1 MKYTKKK
8 LKNGLRIVSV
18 PMKDN
23 PTVTVF
29 VLVQTGSEFEK
40 KEVNGISHFLEH
52 MCFKGTTKRPTSKD
66 ISKELDALGSH
77 FNAFTS
83 NEYTGYYAKADK
95 KHLDNILDVVSDL
108 YINPVFPEKEMEKE
122 KGVII
127 EEINMYKDLPQR
139 IVQEEFS
146 KLLYGDQPAGWG
158 IAGTKENIQKMKR
171 TDLIDYRNKH
181 YVASS
186 TVVIVAGNFDEKTIF
201 KKVYQCFKGIGTWKK
216 EEKKK
221 VKESQEE
228 SKVSLYYKDTD
239 QTHLVIGVR
248 TFDTYNKL
256 NIPLRLIEGILSG
269 GMSARLFQKMREEK
283 GICYYVHAD
292 ADAYTDHGAF
302 IVSAG
307 VDSNRIVEGIEAI
320 LSELK
325 TLKEELVS
333 VDELKRVKSH
343 LIGSMLLS
351 LESSDSV
358 AGFLGSQEVHQ
369 KPIKTPEDIAK
380 EIESVTAE
388 QIRDL
393 AKNIFIEKNLNLS
406 IVGKL
411 NDPKPFKNVLKI

>member
-1 MKYTKKK
+1 
-8 LKNGLRIVSV
+8 
-18 PMKDN
+18 
-23 PTVTVF
+23 
-29 VLVQTGSEFEK
+29 
-40 KEVNGISHFLEH
+40 
-52 MCFKGTTKRPTSKD
+52 
-66 ISKELDALGSH
+66 
-77 FNAFTS
+77 
-83 NEYTGYYAKADK
+83 
-95 KHLDNILDVVSDL
+95 
-108 YINPVFPEKEMEKE
+108 
-122 KGVII
+122 
-127 EEINMYKDLPQR
+127 
-139 IVQEEFS
+139 
-146 KLLYGDQPAGWG
+146 
-158 IAGTKENIQKMKR
+158 
-171 TDLIDYRNKH
+171 
-181 YVASS
+181 
-186 TVVIVAGNFDEKTIF
+186 
-201 KKVYQCFKGIGTWKK
+201 
-216 EEKKK
+216 
-221 VKESQEE
+221 
-228 SKVSLYYKDTD
+228 
-239 QTHLVIGVR
+239 
-248 TFDTYNKL
+248 
-256 NIPLRLIEGILSG
+256 
-269 GMSARLFQKMREEK
+269 MREEK

>member
-1 MKYTKKK
+1 MHYTKKK
-8 LKNGLRIVSV
+8 LKNGLRVITV

-29 VLVQTGSEFEK
+29 VLVETGSEFEK

-52 MCFKGTTKRPTSKD
+52 MCFKGTAKRPTSKD

-83 NEYTGYYAKADK
+83 GEHTAYYAKADK
-95 KHLDNILDVVSDL
+95 KHLDNVLDVVSDL

-146 KLLYGDQPAGWG
+146 KLLYGDQPAGWS
-158 IAGTKENIQKMKR
+158 IAGTKEVIQKMKR
-171 TDLIDYRNKH
+171 TNLIDYRNKH

-186 TVVIVAGNFDEKTIF
+186 TVVVVAGSFNEKTIF
-201 KKVYQCFKGIGTWKK
+201 KKVAQYFKSIGTWKK
-216 EEKKK
+216 EDKKK
-221 VKESQEE
+221 VKESQDEA
-228 SKVSLYYKDTD
+228 KVSLYYKDTD
-239 QTHLVIGVR
+239 QTHLILGVR

-256 NIPLRLIEGILSG
+256 NIPLRLLEGVLSG

-283 GICYYVHAD
+283 GICYYVRAD
-292 ADAYTDHGAF
+292 GDAFTDHGTF
-302 IVSAG
+302 SVSAG
-307 VDSNRIVEGIEAI
+307 VDSNRIVEGIKAI
-320 LSELK
+320 IEELK
-325 TLKEELVS
+325 RLKEELVS
-333 VDELKRVKSH
+333 EEELKRVKGN

-358 AGFLGSQEVHQ
+358 AGFLGSQEVHR
-369 KPIKTPEDIAK
+369 KPIKTPEDITK
-380 EIESVTAE
+380 EIESVTVE
-388 QIRDL
+388 EIRGL
-393 AKNIFIEKNLNLS
+393 AQKIFVENNLNLA

-411 NDPKPFKNVLKI
+411 NDPKPFKDVLKI